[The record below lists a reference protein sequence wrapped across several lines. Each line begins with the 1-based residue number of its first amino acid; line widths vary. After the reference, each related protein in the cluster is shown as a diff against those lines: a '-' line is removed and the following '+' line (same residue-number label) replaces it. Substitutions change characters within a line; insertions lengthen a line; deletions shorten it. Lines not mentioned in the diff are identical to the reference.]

1 MYLEKDD
8 LKKHV
13 YRTLALIY
21 LPVYDVNV
29 KYELP
34 EQLKKNRY
42 KGEFTVKMIE
52 CQLKICQ
59 GKIKEPL
66 VSNREI
72 CNLCMEVCHCQM
84 KPAK

>member
-1 MYLEKDD
+1 MS
-8 LKKHV
+8 
-13 YRTLALIY
+13 LIY
-21 LPVYDVNV
+21 LPVHVYEVNV

-34 EQLKKNRY
+34 EQLEKNRY

-52 CQLKICQ
+52 FQLKICQ

-66 VSNREI
+66 VSKKEI
-72 CNLCMEVCHCQM
+72 CNLCMEVCHGQM